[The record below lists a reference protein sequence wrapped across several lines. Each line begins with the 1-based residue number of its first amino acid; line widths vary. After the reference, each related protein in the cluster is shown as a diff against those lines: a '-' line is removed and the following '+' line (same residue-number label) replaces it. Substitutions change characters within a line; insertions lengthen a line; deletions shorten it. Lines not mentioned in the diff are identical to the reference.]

1 MVGGAQVSL
10 LVDGGPNN
18 GMTIPLSGRPI
29 TFGRRQDNDVV
40 VEETTV
46 SRRHALILE
55 TSSGYVLRDLNSTNG
70 SFINRIKVGLGEHP
84 LKHSDRIVLAGS
96 NVAFVF
102 QQEPDDT
109 KPIKVEGP
117 TTGAIQLQGEL
128 AEEAAGPAEPA
139 SAEPGS
145 KDQQLLSHLQS
156 NQGSPVSRE
165 DIARAVWPEAPTA
178 ADANREIDAAI
189 ERLRETLEDNPA
201 NPVHVITV
209 GEFGYMYI

>member
-96 NVAFVF
+96 NVDSYSNRN
-102 QQEPDDT
+102 QTTLSRSRSKGRRPERYNSRGSWRR
-109 KPIKVEGP
+109 KP
-117 TTGAIQLQGEL
+117 Q
-128 AEEAAGPAEPA
+128 
-139 SAEPGS
+139 
-145 KDQQLLSHLQS
+145 DQRSQ
-156 NQGSPVSRE
+156 PRPSRE
-165 DIARAVWPEAPTA
+165 ARTNNCSVTC
-178 ADANREIDAAI
+178 NRT
-189 ERLRETLEDNPA
+189 RVVR
-201 NPVHVITV
+201 
-209 GEFGYMYI
+209 